1 MVEYNQRI
9 RMNLQFFAGEKTEQA
24 TPKKKQEA
32 REKGQVAKSQ
42 EVGTALMMLA
52 GFLFLL
58 FMGQSM
64 GLNLAKMM
72 RGTFT
77 EYLLWDVTVSNVK
90 VIFQNFLW
98 QSAVIVLPFL
108 GVAVVI
114 GVFSNYI
121 QVGFLFTME
130 PLKMKLEKLD
140 PIQGAKKLFSL
151 RSLVELLKSIL
162 KIILT
167 STVAIMVLWKA
178 VDKIVV
184 LSQTS
189 VGNVLSLVASLT
201 VQIGIF
207 IAILLIVLSILDY
220 LYQRFEYEKGL
231 RMSKQDI
238 KDEHKK
244 TEGDPLIKGKIK
256 QRQREMAMS
265 RMMQEIPKADVV
277 ITNPT
282 HFAVAIQYQPNEM
295 KAPKVIAK
303 GKDHLA
309 LKIKEVAREA
319 NVITMEN
326 KPLARALYA
335 EVDIDQEIPESL
347 FKAVAEVL
355 AYVYQLKKKVN

>member
-1 MVEYNQRI
+1 MVERKQVI
-9 RMNLQFFAGEKTEQA
+9 QTNLQFFAGEKTEQA
-24 TPKKKQEA
+24 TPKKRQEA

-58 FMGQSM
+58 FMGKFM
-64 GLNLAKMM
+64 GLNLAKIMH
-72 RGTFT
+72 GTFT
-77 EYLLWDVTVSNVK
+77 EYLLWDVTAANVK
-90 VIFQNFLW
+90 VIFQNLLW
-98 QSAVIVLPFL
+98 QSTMIVLPFL

-114 GVFSNYI
+114 GVFSNFI
-121 QVGFLFTME
+121 QFGFLFTTE

-167 STVAIMVLWKA
+167 STIAIMVLWKA
-178 VDKIVV
+178 VDRIVV

-189 VGNVLSLVASLT
+189 VGNVLSLSASLT
-201 VQIGIF
+201 VQIGLF
-207 IAILLIVLSILDY
+207 IAILLLVLAVLDY
-220 LYQRFEYEKGL
+220 LYQRFEHEKGL

-282 HFAVAIQYQPNEM
+282 HFAVAIQYQANEM